1 MLLEELKKIMPD
13 GMSDEE
19 LQQRLD
25 VINDDAKKMVEQ
37 EVKGL
42 KDNKTKL
49 LDQMAKLKENQIPEG
64 FDPDQIKDYLEN
76 KDKLE
81 QEKKA
86 LEEKSLE
93 EKGQWDALKLKLN
106 ETHAEQ
112 IARLQ
117 KEKDEAIAPLKSAL
131 DKELIEN
138 AAIKAI
144 EAEKGNSFFLLPH
157 MKDRMKTVQNEKGE
171 FEVQILDKDG
181 NPRLADDATTPFGVK
196 DFVAELKANERFA
209 PAFPTANAGSGN
221 GPNANTGGGSGGIN
235 PWKAES
241 KNVTEQARINKENP
255 TLATQLKKAAGVQ
268 E

>member
-1 MLLEELKKIMPD
+1 MTLDELRKIMPD
-13 GMSDEE
+13 GMEE
-19 LQQRLD
+19 SELKSRLKI
-25 VINDDAKKMVEQ
+25 INDDAQKMIEN

-49 LDQMAKLKENQIPEG
+49 LDQMAKLKENQLPED
-64 FDPDQIKDYLEN
+64 FDPDALKDFMEN
-76 KDKLE
+76 RNKLE
-81 QEKKA
+81 EERRA
-86 LEEKSLE
+86 LEEKALE

-112 IARLQ
+112 IERLIRE
-117 KEKDEAIAPLKSAL
+117 KEEAINPLKKAL

-157 MKDRMKTVQNEKGE
+157 MKDSMKTVQNERGE

-209 PAFPTANAGSGN
+209 PAFPEMNTGSGN
-221 GPNANTGGGSGGIN
+221 GPNTNTGGGAGGAN
-235 PWKAES
+235 PWKADT
-241 KNVTEQARINKENP
+241 KNVTEQARLNKENP
-255 TLATQLKKAAGVQ
+255 TLAAQMKKAAGV